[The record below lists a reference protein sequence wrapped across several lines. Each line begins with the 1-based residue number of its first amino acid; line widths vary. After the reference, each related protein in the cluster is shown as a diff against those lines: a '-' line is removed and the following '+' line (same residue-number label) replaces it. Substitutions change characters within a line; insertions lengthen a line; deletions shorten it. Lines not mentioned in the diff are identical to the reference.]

1 MDAAKKAKIQ
11 KAVVGV
17 LLVVFLWSLRRS
29 FTGLGGG
36 SAAPA
41 ASRPAPADTQTLSGP
56 LPDVLNR
63 FHERLD
69 AEQQE
74 ALHPQNSTAPVET
87 VAYTAGE
94 LRDPMTSLLPK
105 PPEPQAVAGGG
116 SGTLVPGMAPPE
128 PPKPPSVTV
137 EGVIWGGVRPQA
149 LISGRVYEVGDT
161 IEGARIVAIDEQGVK
176 VAVAGATFSLTT
188 AIRRDPATAWQ

>member
-29 FTGLGGG
+29 FVSLGGG
-36 SAAPA
+36 SAAPD
-41 ASRPAPADTQTLSGP
+41 ASSPAVDTQTLSGP
-56 LPDVLNR
+56 LPAVLNR

-74 ALHPQNSTAPVET
+74 ALHPQDSAAPVET

-105 PPEPQAVAGGG
+105 PPEPQAVTAGGPG
-116 SGTLVPGMAPPE
+116 AAGPGMAPPE

-149 LISGRVYEVGDT
+149 LISGRVYEIGDT